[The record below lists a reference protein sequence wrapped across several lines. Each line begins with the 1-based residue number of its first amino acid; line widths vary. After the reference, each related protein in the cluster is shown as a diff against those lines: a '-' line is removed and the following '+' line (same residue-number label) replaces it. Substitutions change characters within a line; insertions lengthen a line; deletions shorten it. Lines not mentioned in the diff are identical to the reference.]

1 MRNSCLSKRLERIPF
16 LSDGLTA
23 HIMPQM
29 RLQPDIG
36 VQADAPDLFTERV
49 LRAQL
54 AEFWRSHSP
63 AKGSEYDPM
72 GAEERYESFCSTF
85 LESIPSVF
93 SLQPDKQWDERL
105 PTLPMQRQLL
115 HMAIFES
122 LCWNFTPTLLQ
133 QADQVSHLPA
143 YKRVLTLHN
152 KQALAVAGLNLLQSV
167 SALHTMMGG
176 SHTRFASIIIPVF
189 EAAVPLL
196 CLCADENFPGET
208 RGGRSHTLKTDPLGD
223 GITYLSRAGCMQA
236 AWDAHSRLQ
245 TLAEVS
251 DLAEVGARTL
261 SRLIERVNS
270 PSSLALEFDS
280 LHRQADAVMQLSG
293 TWTFDHMREVDV
305 GGFQAQSPQNNDLYP
320 DVSINWE
327 EMLANFS
334 ATTEVEDIASHQG
347 LEYPSDPLLGSSFQ
361 GLGG

>member
-1 MRNSCLSKRLERIPF
+1 
-16 LSDGLTA
+16 
-23 HIMPQM
+23 MPQM
-29 RLQPDIG
+29 HLQPDID
-36 VQADAPDLFTERV
+36 VRADAPDLFTERV

-54 AEFWRSHSP
+54 AEFWRSHCP
-63 AKGSEYDPM
+63 DKGSEYDAI

-133 QADQVSHLPA
+133 QADQVSRLPA

-176 SHTRFASIIIPVF
+176 SHTRFASIIIPIF
-189 EAAVPLL
+189 EATVPLL
-196 CLCADENFPGET
+196 CLCADESFPGDT
-208 RGGRSHTLKTDPLGD
+208 GGGRSHTLETDPLGD
-223 GITYLSRAGCMQA
+223 GITHLSRAGCMQA
-236 AWDAHSRLQ
+236 AWDALSRLH

-261 SRLIERVNS
+261 NRLIERVNG
-270 PSSLALEFDS
+270 PSSLALDFGS
-280 LHRQADAVMQLSG
+280 AHGQADAVMQLCG
-293 TWTFDHMREVDV
+293 TWSCNQMPEFDV
-305 GGFQAQSPQNNDLYP
+305 GGLQPQSPFNNDLST
-320 DVSINWE
+320 DLSLNWE
-327 EMLANFS
+327 EMLADLTGS
-334 ATTEVEDIASHQG
+334 TEVEEIDSRQEAG
-347 LEYPSDPLLGSSFQ
+347 
-361 GLGG
+361 